1 MKKQI
6 LNLGKALNKAEQKLI
21 NGGIPV
27 QQGDAGGCW
36 VKCNSGSLKQ
46 TTDLMPVQT
55 LCVMFLDGQ
64 YVHVKM
70 SKLIS

>member
-46 TTDLMPVQT
+46 TTDCDAGADAMCNVSGWT
-55 LCVMFLDGQ
+55 VC
-64 YVHVKM
+64 
-70 SKLIS
+70 SC